1 MIPRAYF
8 WNTLWLRP
16 IRTCLSLISVAG
28 AVAAVMAVLQSTVAT
43 RMQMHALHSTLDS
56 PVDMEIIATDTGP
69 FELADV
75 EPLLKSKD
83 YHAAP
88 VFRVFTKVV
97 AGRRQS
103 RSLTVGMNF
112 DEYRQIQNVTL
123 VSGTMAKSF
132 GEVCLAASV
141 AEHLGVKT
149 GDEVKLGAKGLPW
162 LLPKK
167 VVGIYQVSTTDQV
180 NDSATVLT
188 TLDDAARLGKA
199 RGKVNA
205 VLISVVGEKTDRMEE
220 QIRDDVKKQ
229 LPDSL
234 MVTQS
239 AAASD
244 LSRPTEAMIGVGLN
258 VAALLSV
265 IASIFIVFNSCQMSV
280 TERQGQLAVM
290 RIIGATDDQIRGMLY
305 REALLIGFVGTLLG
319 IVPGIAGS
327 AFLEQGMRDVL
338 GFRKM
343 QSVALQPLAVIAG
356 IAFGPLV
363 TIVSVWFPARNACLT
378 PPLQVLKGG
387 VASKP
392 MLTRR
397 RTLTLGVIFFASALF
412 FFGCTWMKIVPWV
425 TSIIAIASFEIG
437 SVLLLPELI
446 APMATVYFRMIGWFA
461 PIEAGLGHRQLIDKF
476 QRTMVTVAV
485 LFVVS
490 ATSICVG
497 STTFS
502 VTQNIEAWV
511 ERTVDAD
518 FLLFATRPSADMS
531 DATSLPAELK
541 EKIQQ
546 VPGITM
552 VDEVSFCFASVNE
565 RSAMLAVQEFDLHKA
580 VPIDLIEGDISTL
593 QERLLNGE
601 VLLGSVLANLL
612 QVGLG
617 DPVTIQVKDTVSS
630 AKVAGIVREY
640 TAGGLLMQMDSRAA
654 KQHFPIPEPQ
664 VFGINCRPEDADA
677 VEASLKSIAGE
688 YGLVY
693 QSLSDLKTMIRS
705 MVEAITSRLFLI
717 LILALVIAAF
727 AIVNSLTMNVIEQTR
742 YLGLL
747 RVVGL
752 LQSQAFGLFLCQ
764 AVFLGAMGIV
774 PGVLV
779 GIVMS
784 YLTTNTFGGVTDHG
798 VEFVVAPELLAGYLV
813 CGLVLSMFAA
823 ILPATR
829 AARLRPL
836 EAIHEE

>member
-43 RMQMHALHSTLDS
+43 RLQMQSLRSTLDS
-56 PVDMEIIATDTGP
+56 PVDMEIIATDTSP
-69 FELADV
+69 FELSAV
-75 EPLLKSKD
+75 EPVFKNAN

-112 DEYRQIQNVTL
+112 DEYRRIQDVTL
-123 VSGTMAKSF
+123 VSGTMARSF

-149 GDEVKLGAKGLPW
+149 GDEVRLGAKGLPW

-167 VVGIYQVSTTDQV
+167 VVGIYQVSAMDQV

-205 VLISVVGEKTDRMEE
+205 VLIGLVGEKTDRIE
-220 QIRDDVKKQ
+220 QQVRDAVKSQ

-280 TERQGQLAVM
+280 TERQSQLAVM

-319 IVPGIAGS
+319 IIPGIAGS

-343 QSVALQPLAVIAG
+343 QSVALQPLTVIAG

-363 TIVSVWFPARNACLT
+363 TMVSVWFPARNACLT
-378 PPLQVLKGG
+378 PPLQVLKSG
-387 VASKP
+387 ASSKS

-397 RTLTLGVIFFASALF
+397 WLLSMGVTFFVVAFF

-425 TSIIAIASFEIG
+425 TSIIALASFEIA

-446 APMATVYFRMIGWFA
+446 SPMAAMYFRVVGWFA
-461 PIEAGLGHRQLIDKF
+461 PIEAGLGHRQLIAKYP
-476 QRTMVTVAV
+476 RTIVTVAV

-531 DATSLPAELK
+531 DATSLPAELR

-565 RSAMLAVQEFDLHKA
+565 RSAMLAVQEFDLHRA
-580 VPIDLIEGDISTL
+580 IPIDLLEGNMATL
-593 QERLLNGE
+593 QERLQDGD

-612 QVGLG
+612 QVGLN
-617 DPVTIQVKDTVSS
+617 DPVTIQVRDSVSAS
-630 AKVAGIVREY
+630 RVAGIVREY

-654 KQHFPIPEPQ
+654 KERFPIPDPQ
-664 VFGINCRPEDADA
+664 VFGINGRPEEAES
-677 VEASLKSIAGE
+677 VGASLKSLAGE

-693 QSLSDLKTMIRS
+693 QSLSDLKNMIRS

-717 LILALVIAAF
+717 LVLALVIAAF

-752 LQSQAFGLFLCQ
+752 LESQAFGLFLCQ
-764 AVFLGAMGIV
+764 ALFLGAMGIV
-774 PGVLV
+774 PGVVV

-798 VEFVVAPELLAGYLV
+798 VEFVVAPGLLAGYLV
-813 CGLVLSMFAA
+813 CGLVLSVLAA

-829 AARLRPL
+829 AARLKPL

>member
-43 RMQMHALHSTLDS
+43 RIQMHALHATLDS
-56 PVDMEIIATDTGP
+56 PVDMEVIAADTGP
-69 FELADV
+69 FELAEV
-75 EPLLKSKD
+75 EPVLKSEN
-83 YHAAP
+83 YHAIP

-97 AGRRQS
+97 AGRRES

-112 DEYRQIQNVTL
+112 EEYRRIHSVTL
-123 VSGTMAKSF
+123 VAGRMAASF

-149 GDEVKLGAKGLPW
+149 GDEVRLGARGLPW

-167 VVGIYQVSTTDQV
+167 VVGIYQVSATDQV

-199 RGKVNA
+199 RGRVNA
-205 VLISVVGEKTDRMEE
+205 VLISLVGRKTDRLE
-220 QIRDDVKKQ
+220 QRVRDAVKSQ
-229 LPDSL
+229 LPESL

-265 IASIFIVFNSCQMSV
+265 IASVFIVFNSCQMSV
-280 TERQGQLAVM
+280 TERQNQLAVM
-290 RIIGATDDQIRGMLY
+290 RIIGATDDQIRRMLY

-356 IAFGPLV
+356 IAFGPIV
-363 TIVSVWFPARNACLT
+363 TFVSVWFPAGSACRT

-387 VASKP
+387 TVAKP
-392 MLTRR
+392 MLTFR
-397 RTLTLGVIFFASALF
+397 RTLSLSVIFFMVALL
-412 FFGCTWMKIVPWV
+412 FFGCAKLEIVPWV
-425 TSIIAIASFEIG
+425 TSIIAIASVEIA
-437 SVLLLPELI
+437 SVLLLPVLI
-446 APMATVYFRMIGWFA
+446 SPMASVYFRVAGWFA
-461 PIEAGLGHRQLIDKF
+461 PIEAELGHRQLIDKF
-476 QRTMVTVAV
+476 QRTTVTVAV

-497 STTFS
+497 ITTFS
-502 VTQNIEAWV
+502 VTQSIEAWV
-511 ERTVDAD
+511 ERTVNAD

-531 DATSLPAELK
+531 DALSLPAELK
-541 EKIQQ
+541 GKIQQ
-546 VPGITM
+546 VPGVIT

-565 RSAMLAVQEFDLHKA
+565 RSAMLAVQEFDLHRTI
-580 VPIDLIEGDISTL
+580 PIDLMEGDIVTL
-593 QERLLNGE
+593 QERLEDGE
-601 VLLGSVLANLL
+601 VILGSVLANLL
-612 QVGLG
+612 QVGLN
-617 DPVTIQVKDTVSS
+617 DSVTIEVRDSVST

-640 TAGGLLMQMDSRAA
+640 TAGGLLMQMHSRAA
-654 KQHFPIPEPQ
+654 KERFPIPDPQ
-664 VFGINCRPEDADA
+664 VFGINSRPEDAGS
-677 VEASLKSIAGE
+677 VGASLKLIAGD

-693 QSLSDLKTMIRS
+693 QSLSDLKNMIRS

-717 LILALVIAAF
+717 LILALIIAAF

-752 LQSQAFGLFLCQ
+752 LQSQAFGMFLWQALFLGG
-764 AVFLGAMGIV
+764 LGIV
-774 PGVLV
+774 PGVLA
-779 GIVMS
+779 GTLMS
-784 YLTTNTFGGVTDHG
+784 YLTTRTFRGVTDHG
-798 VEFVVAPELLAGYLV
+798 VEFVVAPELLAGYPV
-813 CGLVLSMFAA
+813 CGIALSILAA
-823 ILPATR
+823 IVPATR